1 MFENLKL
8 IEIAELVVL
17 FVKKKKPFDTAHSNF
32 NRITSWLF
40 SEKLRYGDIYYAF

>member
-8 IEIAELVVL
+8 TEIAELVVL
-17 FVKKKKPFDTAHSNF
+17 FVKKNPFDTAHSNF